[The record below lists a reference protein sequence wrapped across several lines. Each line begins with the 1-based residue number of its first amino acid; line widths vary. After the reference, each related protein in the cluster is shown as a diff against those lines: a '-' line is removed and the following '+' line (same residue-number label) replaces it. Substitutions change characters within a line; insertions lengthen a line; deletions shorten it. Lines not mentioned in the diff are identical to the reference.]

1 MPIDVIV
8 PENDKPLYNNFH
20 FAPAVR
26 SQGGLVICS
35 GQIGTDDSGKVPEDP
50 IAEFRLAWQGVGRVL
65 SEAGMD
71 YGNIVEYTTFHV
83 GLSSHLADFMKV
95 RDEFIKEPWPAW
107 TAIGVSELAAP
118 GGRLEIRVLAE
129 AG

>member
-1 MPIDVIV
+1 
-8 PENDKPLYNNFH
+8 
-20 FAPAVR
+20 
-26 SQGGLVICS
+26 
-35 GQIGTDDSGKVPEDP
+35 
-50 IAEFRLAWQGVGRVL
+50 
-65 SEAGMD
+65 MD